1 MKKTINAREA
11 SFLALNRVEDEG
23 AFINLALAEVLNA
36 HQMDPRDKRL
46 AAEITYGV
54 VTYKMTLDWLISQA
68 AGRPVSKLDKLVLTI
83 LRIGF
88 YQLFYLDRV
97 PESAACNATVELIK
111 KSKKKGLAPFVNGV
125 MRGALRKKETF
136 SWPVRETDEVAYLSL
151 KYAHPHWLVSR
162 WVSRLGSEETE
173 ALLAANNKQAPLSIR
188 TNTLRVTRGELIEAL
203 EEQGVK
209 AVPGEVTPEDVILEG
224 GGMLTGLKSYR
235 SGYFQVQ
242 GESAMLT
249 SRILDPAPGEQVL
262 DGCSAPGGKTT
273 HMAQLMENQG
283 QIIALD
289 IYPHRLKLVDAN
301 CRRLGVTI
309 VRTECLDVREATVEL
324 VGLFDCILLDVPCSG
339 FGVIRRKPDLKWRR
353 KEEDIKELAN
363 VQKAILNAA
372 AEILKPGGIMVY
384 STCTNEPEETDEVI
398 TSFLSSHSDY
408 RVVPLDTYLPQSWQ
422 VPTGEHGIHLYP
434 HIHGVDGFFISRLQ
448 RDRR

>member
-1 MKKTINAREA
+1 MKKIINAREA
-11 SFLALNRVEDEG
+11 SLLALNRVEDEG
-23 AFINLALAEVLNA
+23 AFINLALAEVLGA

-54 VTYKMTLDWLISQA
+54 VSYKMTLDWLISQA

-111 KSKKKGLAPFVNGV
+111 KSKKKGLASFVNGV
-125 MRGALRKKETF
+125 MRGALRKKDTF
-136 SWPVRETDEVAYLSL
+136 PWPDRDTDEVGYLSL

-162 WVSRLGSEETE
+162 WVSRLGSEEAE
-173 ALLAANNKQAPLSIR
+173 ALLAANNRPAPLSVR
-188 TNTLRVTRGELIEAL
+188 TNTLRVTRPELIEAL
-203 EEQGVK
+203 EGQGVK

-224 GGMLTGLKSYR
+224 SGRLTGLMAYR

-273 HMAQLMENQG
+273 HLAQLMENQG
-283 QIIALD
+283 KIVALD
-289 IYPHRLKLVDAN
+289 IYPHRLTLVDAT
-301 CRRLGVTI
+301 CRRLGIDI
-309 VRTECLDVREATVEL
+309 VRTQCLDVREATEEL
-324 VGLFDCILLDVPCSG
+324 VGVFDRILLDVPCSG

-353 KEEDIKELAN
+353 KEENIKELSN

-372 AEILKPGGIMVY
+372 AGILKPGGIIVY

-398 TSFLSSHSDY
+398 TSFLSSHSDFG
-408 RVVPLDTYLPQSWQ
+408 VVAQETYLPKSWQ
-422 VPTGEHGIHLYP
+422 DSAGEHGIHLYP

-448 RDRR
+448 KKL